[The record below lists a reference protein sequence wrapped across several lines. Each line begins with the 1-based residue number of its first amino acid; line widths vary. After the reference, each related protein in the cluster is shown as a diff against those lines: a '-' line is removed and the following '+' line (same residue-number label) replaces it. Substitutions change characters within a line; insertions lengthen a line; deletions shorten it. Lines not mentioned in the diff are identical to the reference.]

1 MLLAGSAHAGQAGP
15 PAPAFAGPPA
25 PVLPDVVSRD
35 ETGTTVRAVRL
46 TSPLRLDGQLDEAVY
61 STIRP
66 MTDFVQTEPQ
76 AGSRATEKTEV
87 WVLFDDDNV
96 YVSARNW
103 ESQPDRMVVNIM
115 QRDFP
120 GLANNESFSF
130 AFDPFLDHR
139 NGVLFIVNPIGG
151 RTDGQIVDR
160 QFNRDWNAVW
170 EVKVGRFDGGWT
182 VEYAIPFK
190 SLRYQPGQSQTWGF
204 NVRRVNRWKNEISYL
219 TPVPNSFGVNGLFQA
234 SLYATMVGLDAP
246 PGSKNLDIKPYVISS
261 VGTDRH
267 VTPAI
272 SNDVKGDVG
281 VDIKYGVTQN
291 LTADF
296 TYNTDFAQ
304 VEADEQQVNLTRFS
318 LFFPE
323 KREFFLENL
332 GLFAFGGT
340 STASG
345 NTPLLFYSRRI
356 GLNQGRVVPI
366 DAGGRL
372 TGRFG
377 RYGVGVLNIV
387 TGDERVSQSPRT
399 DFSVV
404 RVKRDILR
412 KSSVGLMVT
421 GRSVGQN
428 GTGSNAALGVDST
441 LAFFQDLAINTYW
454 AHTQTDG
461 LRGRDTSY
469 RAQLNYAADRYG
481 VQAERLVVGDNFNPE
496 VGFVRRDDMG
506 QTSAL
511 LRFSPRP
518 RSIRSIR
525 RFSWTGSGSQ
535 IENGAGRLETRNWN
549 GEFAIEFQNGDRFN
563 AEYDNNLDAPRRA
576 FTIGP
581 GVVIPVGRYDNASG
595 RVGYNLGN
603 QRKFQGT
610 ISVESGGFYGGT
622 NTGFSVSGTRATI
635 TPQLSLAPTYSINRV
650 DVPQRTFTTHLAG
663 SRVTYTATPQMF
675 MSALLQYSSDARA
688 VTANVRLRW
697 EYRPGSELFVVYNE
711 QRDSGTSRFPVL
723 GNRAFIVKINR
734 LFRK

>member
-1 MLLAGSAHAGQAGP
+1 MSDL
-15 PAPAFAGPPA
+15 
-25 PVLPDVVSRD
+25 
-35 ETGTTVRAVRL
+35 
-46 TSPLRLDGQLDEAVY
+46 
-61 STIRP
+61 I
-66 MTDFVQTEPQ
+66 QTEPQ
-76 AGSRATEKTEV
+76 EGSPATEKTEV
-87 WVLFDDDNV
+87 WILYDDDYV
-96 YVSARNW
+96 YVSGRLW

-130 AFDPFLDHR
+130 AFDPFLDRR

-170 EVKVGRFDGGWT
+170 EVEVGRFEGGWT

-190 SLRYQPGQSQTWGF
+190 SLRYRPGQNQAWGF

-234 SLYATMVGLDAP
+234 SLYATIVGLEAP
-246 PGSKNLDIKPYVISS
+246 PGSRNLDIKPYLISS

-267 VTPAI
+267 ATPALA
-272 SNDVKGDVG
+272 NDLTGDFG
-281 VDIKYGVTQN
+281 VDVKYGVTQN
-291 LTADF
+291 VTADF

-366 DAGGRL
+366 DVGGRL

-387 TGDERVSQSPRT
+387 TGPETVSRSPRT
-399 DFSVV
+399 DYSVV

-412 KSSVGLMVT
+412 KSSIGMMVT
-421 GRSVGQN
+421 GRSVGQI
-428 GTGSNAALGVDST
+428 GTGSNAAFGVDST
-441 LAFFQDLAINTYW
+441 LAFFQDLSINTFW
-454 AHTQTDG
+454 ARTRSDG
-461 LRGRDTSY
+461 LRNDDTSY
-469 RAQLNYAADRYG
+469 RAQLNYAGDRYG

-506 QTSAL
+506 QTLAL
-511 LRFSPRP
+511 FRFSPRP
-518 RSIRSIR
+518 RAIRSIR
-525 RFSWTGSGSQ
+525 RFSWIGSGAR
-535 IENGAGRLETRNWN
+535 IENSTGRLETRNVN
-549 GEFAIEFQNGDRFN
+549 GEFAIEFQNGDRFSL
-563 AEYDNNLDAPRRA
+563 EYDDNLDVPRRA

-581 GVVIPVGRYDNASG
+581 GVAIPVGRYANSSG

-603 QRKFQGT
+603 QRKFQGN
-610 ISVESGGFYGGT
+610 IGVETGRFYGGT
-622 NTGFSVSGTRATI
+622 NTGFSVTSTRATI
-635 TPQLSLAPTYSINRV
+635 TPQLSAAPTYSINWIE
-650 DVPQRTFTTHLAG
+650 VPQRSFTTHLVG
-663 SRVTYTATPQMF
+663 SRVTFTATPLMF
-675 MSALLQYSSDARA
+675 MSALLQYNSNARA

-711 QRDSGTSRFPVL
+711 QRDTLTSRFPEL
-723 GNRAFIVKINR
+723 GARAFIVKINR
-734 LFRK
+734 LFRT